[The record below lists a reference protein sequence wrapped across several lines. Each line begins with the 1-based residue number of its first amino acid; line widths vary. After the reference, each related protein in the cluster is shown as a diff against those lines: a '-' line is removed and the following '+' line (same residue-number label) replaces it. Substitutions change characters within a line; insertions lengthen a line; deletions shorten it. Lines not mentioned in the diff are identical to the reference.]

1 MFELL
6 LFGCYILNS
15 LKNIVNLLL
24 QHMIKITSGAELC
37 ATHTNTKPSPLTCVK
52 AIDYTHLGNVNL
64 SSKVIV
70 GDPIQIST
78 LEWKV
83 SYNVVDKAGNTAST
97 QWRNVVVEEVEL
109 TDLEQ
114 KIRDEVL
121 ADRDLF
127 TQKAINKALEIE
139 RKTKKQNEKNVLSS
153 CPSCDCQSADKSF
166 SMKDC
171 HNICRDEHYSTGCHS
186 SDKTENII
194 SYQQIIKESIE
205 FVEQRIYPSF
215 GIVIMICS
223 IVAAVFF
230 VIKRI
235 FTAIVGNRGGW
246 HYLNSADEEKEE
258 EMLGQV
264 TYFRSPNHPSRDRDP
279 RMDASL
285 NTQIPY
291 KTSLSDDQRLDSHS
305 NVRHHSSASGGIFSS
320 PENRV
325 RVDRKIL
332 SFSPTN
338 SSDDAKKIFS
348 PM

>member
-114 KIRDEVL
+114 KIR
-121 ADRDLF
+121 
-127 TQKAINKALEIE
+127 
-139 RKTKKQNEKNVLSS
+139 
-153 CPSCDCQSADKSF
+153 
-166 SMKDC
+166 
-171 HNICRDEHYSTGCHS
+171 
-186 SDKTENII
+186 
-194 SYQQIIKESIE
+194 
-205 FVEQRIYPSF
+205 
-215 GIVIMICS
+215 
-223 IVAAVFF
+223 
-230 VIKRI
+230 VIK
-235 FTAIVGNRGGW
+235 
-246 HYLNSADEEKEE
+246 
-258 EMLGQV
+258 
-264 TYFRSPNHPSRDRDP
+264 
-279 RMDASL
+279 
-285 NTQIPY
+285 
-291 KTSLSDDQRLDSHS
+291 
-305 NVRHHSSASGGIFSS
+305 
-320 PENRV
+320 
-325 RVDRKIL
+325 
-332 SFSPTN
+332 
-338 SSDDAKKIFS
+338 
-348 PM
+348 